1 MLEVLKSARNLAE
14 TYAKIKPGERVLV
27 LTDDEACPMEL
38 GRALM
43 DVASSIGAEVALTTM
58 KAKEMPGYEPP
69 RAVAAAMKSVN
80 TVFMI
85 FGGVGIEHTDARKE
99 ATAAG
104 VRIYCMAEVPHDRFQ
119 RQVAGADLELIKERT
134 ERLAQKLTLARHAR
148 ITTPSGTDLSLGL
161 DGRKGLGIH
170 PLWGEGLG
178 TIPDYA
184 EAAIAPV
191 EGTAEGTMVI
201 DIWVSG
207 WGYTLKEPIRC
218 VVRSGRVIEVNG
230 DEDAERYRRLVA
242 TDENASNIAELGI
255 GTSHTIERKYL
266 TTRIGGGT
274 MGYVHL
280 AIGRNNDIGGQTWS
294 KVHVDGLLNRPTLML
309 DEEMVLKDGILAPGK

>member
-1 MLEVLKSARNLAE
+1 MLELLKSARSLVE
-14 TYAKIKPGERVLV
+14 IYAKVKAGERVLV
-27 LTDDEACPMEL
+27 LTDDGPCPMEM
-38 GRALM
+38 GRVVM
-43 DVASSIGAEVALTTM
+43 EVASSMGAEAILLTM
-58 KAKEMPGYEPP
+58 KSKEMPGYEPP
-69 RAVAAAMKSVN
+69 HAVAVAMKSVN
-80 TVFMI
+80 TLFMI
-85 FGGVGIEHTDARKE
+85 FGGVGIEHTNARNE

-119 RQVAGADLELIKERT
+119 HEVTGADLEQIKERT
-134 ERLAQKLTLARHAR
+134 ERLAEKLTKARR
-148 ITTPSGTDLSLGL
+148 VRVTTPSGTDLVMSLE
-161 DGRKGLGIH
+161 GRKGLGIH

-184 EAAIAPV
+184 EAAVAPV

-207 WGYTLKEPIRC
+207 WGYPLKEAIKC
-218 VVRSGRVIEVNG
+218 VVKAGRVVEIGG
-230 DEDAERYRRLVA
+230 DDDAERYRRLVA
-242 TDENASNIAELGI
+242 TDENASNVAELGI

-274 MGYVHL
+274 AGYVHI

-294 KVHVDGLLNRPTLML
+294 RVHVDGLLNRPTVVL
-309 DEEMVLKDGILAPGK
+309 DGEIVVKEGSLV